1 KYLQIDEDDLKLL
14 QDQKITGY
22 NFFLLKEKHLI
33 KCGLKTGLVLT
44 LCNLIQELKNGWVM
58 YSKVAE
64 LDACLLDTFWW
75 TSFYHPLQ
83 DVFSRCYLGMLP
95 GYVLDAH

>member
-1 KYLQIDEDDLKLL
+1 
-14 QDQKITGY
+14 
-22 NFFLLKEKHLI
+22 
-33 KCGLKTGLVLT
+33 
-44 LCNLIQELKNGWVM
+44 WVM